1 MDINYAA
8 ILPEIILSLVGVL
21 VMVLVPSLKKEQQ
34 ATLGWVSVGGIAA
47 ALVAAASQVGTA
59 SSPAFYGMIVQD
71 EFGTVARI
79 LLLTVSGLIAASAIP
94 YLRRENILRGEFFS
108 LLLFAT
114 VGMCFMASS
123 SDLVMTFLGLETLSI
138 ATYILA
144 GMRQKAD
151 VKSAEAA
158 WKYFI
163 LGAFS
168 TSFMLYGIAF
178 LYGQAGSTGYSE
190 IASYIA
196 VGDYGATLYL
206 GVGLLLVGFG
216 FKVAMAP
223 FHVWAPDVYQGAPLP
238 VTSHLAVGSKAAGF
252 IALVRIV
259 QQVTPGV
266 NEFWADALW
275 MGAVLTMAIG
285 NVAALSQRNLKRLLA
300 YSSIAHAGYILVGVT
315 AHNQLG
321 AQGVLYYL
329 SAYALMTI
337 GALVVIQIISLKGE
351 AGIELDDFKGIGFK
365 APFLTMSLS
374 IFLIS
379 MAGIPATA
387 GFMGKFFLF
396 SAAVQQGLYW
406 LVVIAVITSAV
417 GLYYY
422 LRVIVVMFMQQGSS
436 QPLSVEMT
444 GALRTIIVLLV
455 LGTLLLGLY
464 PAPLLE
470 LANGAVQF

>member
-1 MDINYAA
+1 MEINYAA
-8 ILPEIILSLVGVL
+8 ILPEIILSLTGIL
-21 VMVLVPSLKKEQQ
+21 VMLLVPSVRKDGQKR
-34 ATLGWVSVGGIAA
+34 LGWLSVGGIAA
-47 ALVAAASQVGTA
+47 ALAAAGWQLGT
-59 SSPAFYGMIVQD
+59 SSGAAFSGMIVQD
-71 EFGTVARI
+71 EFGTVTR
-79 LLLTVSGLIAASAIP
+79 LLLLLVSGLIAASAIP
-94 YLRRENILRGEFFS
+94 YLRREGILQGEFFC

-123 SDLVMTFLGLETLSI
+123 SDLIMTFLGLETLSI
-138 ATYILA
+138 ATYVLA

-151 VKSAEAA
+151 VKSAESA

-178 LYGQAGSTGYSE
+178 LYGQAGSTRYPE
-190 IASYIA
+190 IAAFISQ
-196 VGDYGATLYL
+196 GTFDGTLYL

-238 VTSHLAVGSKAAGF
+238 VTSHLAVGSKAAAF
-252 IALVRIV
+252 IALLRIF
-259 QQVTPGV
+259 QQVTPEI
-266 NEFWADALW
+266 NEYWVDALW

-285 NVAALSQRNLKRLLA
+285 NVAAISQRNLKRLLA
-300 YSSIAHAGYILVGVT
+300 YSSVAHAGYILVGVA

-321 AQGVLYYL
+321 AQGILYYL

-337 GALVVIQIISLKGE
+337 GAFVIIQVISLKGE
-351 AGIELDDFKGIGFK
+351 AGIDLEDFKGIGFK
-365 APFLTMSLS
+365 APFLTLSLS

-396 SAAVQQGLYW
+396 SAAIQQQLYW
-406 LVVIAVITSAV
+406 LVVIAVITSAI

-422 LRVIVVMFMQQGSS
+422 LRVIVVMFMQEGSS
-436 QPLSVEMT
+436 QPLSVELT
-444 GALRTIIVLLV
+444 TSLRAIILLLV
-455 LGTLLLGLY
+455 LGTLFLGLY